1 MSVLIEVS
9 MAVLVVLLVG
19 IPFVTFLDK
28 AKKEMEAEDA
38 DKGGEADVQDR

>member
-19 IPFVTFLDK
+19 IPVVTFLDK
-28 AKKEMEAEDA
+28 AKKEM
-38 DKGGEADVQDR
+38 